1 MNQYEAIAILSPDV
15 SDEQKEE
22 IVNKMKTLITSEGEL
37 ISVDDWGRKT
47 LAYMINKKSEGIYI
61 LFTFNAK
68 AQFISEFE
76 RVLRLNE
83 KVLKHMVVKK
93 NK

>member
-1 MNQYEAIAILSPDV
+1 MNQYEAIAILSPEL
-15 SDEQKEE
+15 SDEQKDEMVE
-22 IVNKMKTLITSEGEL
+22 KIKSLITSEGEL
-37 ISVDDWGRKT
+37 VSVDDWGRKT

-61 LFTFNAK
+61 LFNFNAK
-68 AQFISEFE
+68 AQFIAEFE